1 MDMNFKTSSLLKLV
15 FSPLLFFIQLVLT
28 EHLLCT
34 RHAASC
40 LGYSGGRKQNA
51 ERKSYYEAYSP
62 VEDGRHESPS
72 PTNKCIIFMPG
83 KLNDM
88 VP

>member
-1 MDMNFKTSSLLKLV
+1 MHNFREKNKIIKPMDMNFKTSSLLKLV

-34 RHAASC
+34 RHTASC

-51 ERKSYYEAYSP
+51 ERKS
-62 VEDGRHESPS
+62 
-72 PTNKCIIFMPG
+72 C
-83 KLNDM
+83 
-88 VP
+88 

>member
-1 MDMNFKTSSLLKLV
+1 MHNFREKNKIIKPMDMNFKTSSLLKLV

-51 ERKSYYEAYSP
+51 ERKS
-62 VEDGRHESPS
+62 
-72 PTNKCIIFMPG
+72 C
-83 KLNDM
+83 
-88 VP
+88 